1 MLSAGKKINKL
12 GLLAGVAGMILVG
25 CGIAVF
31 TLLYSFLFDSASDVE
46 MPNFYG
52 MEAQKIKNDATFSKF
67 DIEYTDVYTNSKPMG
82 VVVGQ
87 TPRAPRNVKSNAHI
101 VLSVSAGL
109 QQVTVPDLS
118 GMTRDAAKDVMKK
131 ASLNLMYKPITDNT
145 VTADTVLHTVPAAG
159 EKANAGDTVT
169 VFISR
174 DQNLSVI
181 TVPDCVGKASL
192 VEAIRALAAVRL
204 SYELAEGSGED
215 GAVTAQE
222 PAANEHVP
230 LGTTVKLTL
239 NGAGA
244 TGLDTLPQ
252 MQITGADGHT
262 HEYEPTS
269 VVASNAYSIG
279 YTIFTCKVC
288 GYFYYGDFTQPGT

>member
-1 MLSAGKKINKL
+1 
-12 GLLAGVAGMILVG
+12 
-25 CGIAVF
+25 
-31 TLLYSFLFDSASDVE
+31 ASDVE

-52 MEAQKIKNDATFSKF
+52 KSVNDIKGNAEFSGF
-67 DIEYTDVYTNSKPMG
+67 DIEYTEMYTNEKPAG
-82 VVVGQ
+82 IVVRQ

-101 VLSVSAGL
+101 LLTVSAGT
-109 QQVTVPDLS
+109 QQVTVPDIS
-118 GMTRDAAKDVMKK
+118 GMSRDSAKETLKK
-131 ASLNLMYKPITDNT
+131 ASLNLIYKPIVDNT

-159 EKANAGDTVT
+159 ERADAGDTIT

-174 DQNLSVI
+174 DENLSII

-192 VEAIRALAAVRL
+192 IEAALALSNARL
-204 SYELAEGSGED
+204 SYELAEGSGAD
-215 GAVTAQE
+215 GVVTAQE
-222 PAANEHVP
+222 PAANEQVP
-230 LGTTVKLTL
+230 LGTVVKLTL

-252 MQITGADGHT
+252 MQLTGADGHP

-269 VVASNAYSIG
+269 VVPSNAYSIG

-288 GYFYYGDFTQPGT
+288 GYFYYGDFTQPAA